1 MQKEINELKCQL
13 RKDNDKMVEQ
23 RQLRKNNDKMVE
35 QKVSYTLIFISPFLN
50 IIIMIIMMEFN
61 YNYRNNYQRL
71 KLNHH

>member
-1 MQKEINELKCQL
+1 MQKEINELK
-13 RKDNDKMVEQ
+13 
-23 RQLRKNNDKMVE
+23 RQLGKNNEKKPVE
-35 QKVSYTLIFISPFLN
+35 QKVSYTLMFISPFLN